1 MKKAISILLLVFI
14 AAGIF
19 AGCQKRI
26 YTEKEREEFIS
37 REEASVSEQRAE
49 ESKKAENIEVD
60 KANLEKSIGKSE
72 KNKQLFVKFEYGD
85 HMEYHLVK
93 FKGGKA
99 ESLTKYL
106 YFDND
111 GYYND
116 VKKRGDDG
124 SSKLIESDD
133 SIRCLVYKDK
143 DILPS
148 TYENAYKRYEKQ
160 DCTIL

>member
-1 MKKAISILLLVFI
+1 MVFI

-37 REEASVSEQRAE
+37 AEEASVSEQRAE
-49 ESKKAENIEVD
+49 ESQKAEEIEVD
-60 KANLEKSIGKSE
+60 KANLEQSIGKSE
-72 KNKQLFVKFEYGD
+72 KDKQLFVKFEYGD

-99 ESLTKYL
+99 QSLTKYL

-111 GYYND
+111 AFYND

-133 SIRCLVYKDK
+133 KVRCLVYENK

-148 TYENAYKRYEKQ
+148 TYESACTRYEKTEG
-160 DCTIL
+160 TIL